1 MLTKILLFL
10 IIWVGA
16 LILFYAFCTKR
27 DKIFFKS
34 CKLAAGLIAIPL
46 SAIALLIYMILE
58 LILF

>member
-10 IIWVGA
+10 IIWGGV
-16 LILFYAFCTKR
+16 LTLFYAFCTER

-34 CKLAAGLIAIPL
+34 CKLVAGLIVIPL
-46 SAIALLIYMILE
+46 SAIALLVYMILK